1 MTGGVDS
8 DPMKIGVIGVGSISD
23 TYLRN
28 LTGVYSQMIEV
39 VGCSD
44 LILERSEKAK
54 RRWDLPITFESTQE
68 LLADPVIEAVVVLT
82 TPDGHFD
89 TCWEAVSAGKHVY
102 VEKPLCLTVEQGRAL
117 VSHAQAMGVQLSVA
131 PDTCLGRSHQVA
143 LEAID
148 DGLIGHPVAA
158 SAVMLCHGHESWH
171 PNPSFFYRP
180 GAGPLLDMG
189 PYYITALVSLMGS
202 VVSVQGAAQT
212 TFFEREVLSE
222 PLKGTK
228 INVEVPTHVAALLQF
243 ESRSIATL
251 VTSFDVW
258 DSKTPHIEIHGSLGS
273 MILPNPNWFDGEV
286 LVSRFDDRVW
296 RSLSPHVN
304 DPIDRRGL
312 GAIDLVRAV
321 RVGQEPLLSGSLGLH
336 VLEVMEAIAVS
347 AESGERIEVSKP
359 LERIRLRDEGRWPTT
374 WTK

>member
-8 DPMKIGVIGVGSISD
+8 YPMKVGVIGVGNISD

-28 LTGVYSQMIEV
+28 LTAVYSKTIEV

-54 RRWDLPITFESTQE
+54 RQWDLPITFQSTQE
-68 LLADPVIEAVVVLT
+68 LLADPAIEAVVVLT

-102 VEKPLCLTVEQGRAL
+102 VEKPLCLTIEQGRAL
-117 VSHAQAMGVQLSVA
+117 VAHAQAMGVQLSVA

-143 LEAID
+143 LEALD

-212 TFFEREVLSE
+212 TFFQREVLSE

-243 ESRSIATL
+243 ESRATATL

-296 RSLSPHVN
+296 QPLSPQVK

-312 GAIDLVRAV
+312 GVIDLVRAV
-321 RVGQEPLLSGSLGLH
+321 RIGQEPLLSGSLGLH

-359 LERIRLRDEGRWPTT
+359 LGRIRLRDEGRWPTART
-374 WTK
+374 T

>member
-68 LLADPVIEAVVVLT
+68 LLADPVIESVVVLT

-148 DGLIGHPVAA
+148 DGLIGRPVAA

-374 WTK
+374 WTT

>member
-28 LTGVYSQMIEV
+28 LTGAYSQTIEV

-54 RRWDLPITFESTQE
+54 HRWDLPITFDSTQE
-68 LLADPVIEAVVVLT
+68 LLAYPVIEAVVVLT

-117 VSHAQAMGVQLSVA
+117 VAHAQAMGVQLSVA

-143 LEAID
+143 LEALD

-171 PNPSFFYRP
+171 PNPSFFYQP

-212 TFFEREVLSE
+212 TFLEREVLSE
-222 PLKGTK
+222 PLRGTK

-243 ESRSIATL
+243 ESRAIATL

-273 MILPNPNWFDGEV
+273 IVLPNPNWFDGEV

-312 GAIDLVRAV
+312 GAVDLVRAV

-359 LERIRLRDEGRWPTT
+359 LERIRLRDEGRWPTA
-374 WTK
+374 WTT

>member
-286 LVSRFDDRVW
+286 LVSRFDNRVW

-374 WTK
+374 WST

>member
-54 RRWDLPITFESTQE
+54 RRWDLPTTFESTQE

-258 DSKTPHIEIHGSLGS
+258 DSKTPHVEIHGSLGS

-374 WTK
+374 WTT

>member
-8 DPMKIGVIGVGSISD
+8 YPMKVGVIGVGNISD

-28 LTGVYSQMIEV
+28 LTGVYSKTIEV

-54 RRWDLPITFESTQE
+54 HQWDLPTTFQSTLE
-68 LLADPVIEAVVVLT
+68 LLADPAIEAVVVLT

-102 VEKPLCLTVEQGRAL
+102 VEKPLCLTIEQGRAL
-117 VSHAQAMGVQLSVA
+117 VAHAQAMGVQLSVA

-143 LEAID
+143 LEALD

-212 TFFEREVLSE
+212 TFFQREVLSE

-243 ESRSIATL
+243 ESRATATL

-296 RSLSPHVN
+296 QPLSPQVK

-312 GAIDLVRAV
+312 GVIDLVRAV
-321 RVGQEPLLSGSLGLH
+321 RIGQEPLLSGSLGLH

-359 LERIRLRDEGRWPTT
+359 LGRIRLRDEGRWPTART
-374 WTK
+374 T

>member
-54 RRWDLPITFESTQE
+54 RRWDLPTTFESTQE

-374 WTK
+374 WTT

>member
-131 PDTCLGRSHQVA
+131 PDTCLGQSHQVA

-374 WTK
+374 WTT

>member
-286 LVSRFDDRVW
+286 LVSRFDNRVW

-374 WTK
+374 WTT

>member
-374 WTK
+374 WTT

>member
-1 MTGGVDS
+1 M
-8 DPMKIGVIGVGSISD
+8 
-23 TYLRN
+23 
-28 LTGVYSQMIEV
+28 
-39 VGCSD
+39 
-44 LILERSEKAK
+44 
-54 RRWDLPITFESTQE
+54 
-68 LLADPVIEAVVVLT
+68 
-82 TPDGHFD
+82 
-89 TCWEAVSAGKHVY
+89 
-102 VEKPLCLTVEQGRAL
+102 
-117 VSHAQAMGVQLSVA
+117 
-131 PDTCLGRSHQVA
+131 
-143 LEAID
+143 EAID
-148 DGLIGHPVAA
+148 DGLIGRPVAA

-286 LVSRFDDRVW
+286 LVSRFDNRVW

-321 RVGQEPLLSGSLGLH
+321 NVGQEPLLSGSLGLH

-374 WTK
+374 WTT

>member
-54 RRWDLPITFESTQE
+54 RRWDLPTTFESTQE

-131 PDTCLGRSHQVA
+131 PDTCLGQSHQVA

-189 PYYITALVSLMGS
+189 PYYITALVSLMGP

-374 WTK
+374 WTT

>member
-28 LTGVYSQMIEV
+28 LTGVYSQTIEV

-44 LILERSEKAK
+44 LVPERSEKAK

-89 TCWEAVSAGKHVY
+89 TCWAAVSAGKHVY

-258 DSKTPHIEIHGSLGS
+258 DTKTPHIEIHGSLGS

-374 WTK
+374 WTT

>member
-8 DPMKIGVIGVGSISD
+8 YPMKVGVIGVGNISD

-28 LTGVYSQMIEV
+28 LTAVYSKTIEV

-54 RRWDLPITFESTQE
+54 RQWDLPITFQSTQE
-68 LLADPVIEAVVVLT
+68 LLADPAIEAVVVLT

-102 VEKPLCLTVEQGRAL
+102 VEKPLCLTIEQGRAL
-117 VSHAQAMGVQLSVA
+117 VAHAQAMGVQLSVA
-131 PDTCLGRSHQVA
+131 PDTCLGRSNQVA
-143 LEAID
+143 LEALD

-212 TFFEREVLSE
+212 TFFQREVLSE

-243 ESRSIATL
+243 ESRATATL

-296 RSLSPHVN
+296 QPLSPQVK

-312 GAIDLVRAV
+312 GVIDLVRAV
-321 RVGQEPLLSGSLGLH
+321 RIGQEPLLSGSLGLH

-359 LERIRLRDEGRWPTT
+359 LGRIRLRDEGRWPTART
-374 WTK
+374 T

>member
-54 RRWDLPITFESTQE
+54 RRWDLPTTFESTQE

-189 PYYITALVSLMGS
+189 PYYITALVSLMGP

-374 WTK
+374 WTT

>member
-8 DPMKIGVIGVGSISD
+8 YPMKVGVIGVGNISD

-28 LTGVYSQMIEV
+28 LTAVYSKTIEV

-54 RRWDLPITFESTQE
+54 RQWDLPITFQSTQE
-68 LLADPVIEAVVVLT
+68 LLADPAIEAVVVLT

-102 VEKPLCLTVEQGRAL
+102 VEKPLCLTIEQGRAL
-117 VSHAQAMGVQLSVA
+117 VAHAQAMGVQLSVA

-143 LEAID
+143 LEALD

-212 TFFEREVLSE
+212 TFFQREVLSE

-243 ESRSIATL
+243 ESRATATL

-286 LVSRFDDRVW
+286 LVSRFDNRVW
-296 RSLSPHVN
+296 QPLSPQVK
-304 DPIDRRGL
+304 DPVDRRGL
-312 GAIDLVRAV
+312 GVIDLVRAV
-321 RVGQEPLLSGSLGLH
+321 RIGQEPLLSGSLGLH

-359 LERIRLRDEGRWPTT
+359 LGRIRLRDEGRWPTART
-374 WTK
+374 T